1 MSAELRA
8 LFEGSTDG
16 ERWVD
21 ELKEF
26 VRCD

>member
-8 LFEGSTDG
+8 LFGGSAEE

-26 VRCD
+26 VRRD

>member
-1 MSAELRA
+1 MPAELRA
-8 LFEGSTDG
+8 LFEGSADG

-26 VRCD
+26 VRRD